1 MQKRVAKEE
10 QTKRYETCRRKKQT
24 VRYKSNYIDRNTKYE
39 WTYNPIKRQRFF
51 FLKAEIV
58 RLDKKQD

>member
-39 WTYNPIKRQRFF
+39 WTYNPIKRQSFF
-51 FLKAEIV
+51 F
-58 RLDKKQD
+58 